1 MILCKNT
8 FISYPKCPLSL
19 VIPTV
24 HTFGIIEITI
34 RAVSPEKKVGVRRP
48 LLVKNPGSQ
57 NENFESAL
65 GRKIDMARSAKIF
78 GGYFG
83 DLVLD
88 LVCILSF
95 STFL

>member
-1 MILCKNT
+1 MLR
-8 FISYPKCPLSL
+8 FLSKL
-19 VIPTV
+19 E
-24 HTFGIIEITI
+24 GIGFLYCDLIM
-34 RAVSPEKKVGVRRP
+34 SPEKKVGVRRP
-48 LLVKNPGSQ
+48 LLVKNSGSQ

-95 STFL
+95 STFLQDLAILFLL